1 MFSCVVVKV
10 EFLSSWF
17 SFPEFACTEFLR
29 QKSTLNKISY
39 RLFTWLETFETIKA
53 LYLRVHI
60 ERENIIRKQRF
71 EWSKIMKKAF
81 EWYWSLW
88 YWMLIYKSSLCF
100 LSSSAFFIWLYLAL
114 YIYIYMWRKNSFV
127 YDFKF
132 HAFAI
137 FRYTTYVLILSQW
150 LFNTFAG
157 VCCCY
162 LSFVLFCFVFFS
174 GYFTKYLHNWS
185 SRV

>member
-17 SFPEFACTEFLR
+17 SFPKFACIEFLR

-39 RLFTWLETFETIKA
+39 RLFTWLETFETVKA

-114 YIYIYMWRKNSFV
+114 YIYTSEGKTLL
-127 YDFKF
+127 
-132 HAFAI
+132 
-137 FRYTTYVLILSQW
+137 YTTS
-150 LFNTFAG
+150 
-157 VCCCY
+157 
-162 LSFVLFCFVFFS
+162 SFMHLQFS
-174 GYFTKYLHNWS
+174 GILHMF
-185 SRV
+185 

>member
-100 LSSSAFFIWLYLAL
+100 LSSSAFSIWLYLAL
-114 YIYIYMWRKNSFV
+114 YIYIYIHVKE
-127 YDFKF
+127 K
-132 HAFAI
+132 
-137 FRYTTYVLILSQW
+137 
-150 LFNTFAG
+150 
-157 VCCCY
+157 
-162 LSFVLFCFVFFS
+162 LFCIRLQVSCICNFQVYYICS
-174 GYFTKYLHNWS
+174 NLKSVT
-185 SRV
+185 V

>member
-60 ERENIIRKQRF
+60 ERENIIRKTTL
-71 EWSKIMKKAF
+71 WMKQNNEESF
-81 EWYWSLW
+81 
-88 YWMLIYKSSLCF
+88 WMVL
-100 LSSSAFFIWLYLAL
+100 
-114 YIYIYMWRKNSFV
+114 
-127 YDFKF
+127 KF
-132 HAFAI
+132 M
-137 FRYTTYVLILSQW
+137 VLNVDL
-150 LFNTFAG
+150 
-157 VCCCY
+157 
-162 LSFVLFCFVFFS
+162 
-174 GYFTKYLHNWS
+174 
-185 SRV
+185 